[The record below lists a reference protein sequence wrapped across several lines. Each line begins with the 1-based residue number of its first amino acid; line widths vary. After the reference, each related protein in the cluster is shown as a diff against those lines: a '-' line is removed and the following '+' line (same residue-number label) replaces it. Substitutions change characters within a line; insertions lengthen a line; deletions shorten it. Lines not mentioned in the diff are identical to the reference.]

1 MMRLSVE
8 EEKRAGKDAFKNFD
22 MAEYS
27 KSTFGMYQ
35 GKKTRVKIEFANYM
49 CGVFIDRFD
58 KDITFRPIDDE
69 HSELHVDVNVSRQFF
84 GWIFSLGKDVKVT
97 GPSEVVEEMKEAAKE
112 FLSNL
117 E

>member
-1 MMRLSVE
+1 ML
-8 EEKRAGKDAFKNFD
+8 
-22 MAEYS
+22 
-27 KSTFGMYQ
+27 
-35 GKKTRVKIEFANYM
+35 I
-49 CGVFIDRFD
+49 IDRSEGNILA
-58 KDITFRPIDDE
+58 KSINDE